1 MEADPSGHD
10 YPLRD
15 GCVFCRIWSGD
26 EPARYLSPGGVET
39 EDRAAIDADGP
50 LAFRNRLTWLR
61 VMALVVPPG
70 HPSQE
75 ELWADHDL
83 IIPLLRHALEL
94 GRELTIDEVPEGVTP
109 EGFRVISNFGR
120 IAHQSQHHAH
130 VHVIARPDYEPMP
143 VPVRETDGEVE
154 AEGGTP
160 PPDALKNDVI
170 VQPAEV
176 VSAAWSV
183 RLTLSGLETQ
193 AEMWADERFPGLV
206 DAAVTLAEHESPE
219 GYRFAA
225 DFMPEDGMGAAGLY
239 ILGGGQL
246 DLYA

>member
-1 MEADPSGHD
+1 MEPDASGHD
-10 YPLRD
+10 YPMRD
-15 GCVFCRIWSGD
+15 GCVFCRISSGD
-26 EPARYLSPGGVET
+26 EPARYLAPGGVET
-39 EDRAAIDADGP
+39 EDRSAMDADGP

-61 VMALVVPPG
+61 VIALVVPPG

-75 ELWADHDL
+75 ELWADRCIL
-83 IIPLLRHALEL
+83 GPLLRHALAL
-94 GRELTIDEVPEGVTP
+94 GRELTIVDVPDGVTP
-109 EGFRVISNFGR
+109 EGFRVVSNFGR

-143 VPVRETDGEVE
+143 EVAGDAPSLAAFSDG
-154 AEGGTP
+154 
-160 PPDALKNDVI
+160 VI
-170 VQPAEV
+170 VEPAQV

-183 RLTLSGLETQ
+183 RLTLPGAATQ
-193 AEMWADERFPGLV
+193 DEMWADDRFPGLI
-206 DAAVTLAEHESPE
+206 DAAVALAEDESPE

-225 DFMPEDGMGAAGLY
+225 DFTPEDGMGPAGFY

>member
-1 MEADPSGHD
+1 MEPDAPGHD

-15 GCVFCRIWSGD
+15 GCVFCRISSGD
-26 EPARYLSPGGVET
+26 EPARYLAPGGVET
-39 EDRAAIDADGP
+39 EDRSALDADGP
-50 LAFRNRLTWLR
+50 LAFRNRLTWVR

-75 ELWADHDL
+75 ELWTDHDL
-83 IIPLLRHALEL
+83 FIPLLRHALAI
-94 GRELTIDEVPEGVTP
+94 GRELTIDDVPDGVKP

-143 VPVRETDGEVE
+143 VSEEHAPLLPTS
-154 AEGGTP
+154 
-160 PPDALKNDVI
+160 NDNVI

-176 VSAAWSV
+176 MSAAWSV
-183 RLTLSGLETQ
+183 RLTLSGARTQ
-193 AEMWADERFPGLV
+193 GVMWADARFPGLI
-206 DAAVTLAEHESPE
+206 DAAVTLAEDESPE

-225 DFMPEDGMGAAGLY
+225 DFAPEDGMGPAGFF
-239 ILGGGQL
+239 ILGGGEL